1 MLPVHETEVIPVLGR
16 HNCSNAA
23 YQRDFLTEGEQPS
36 QEYADLV
43 CLEGTLKDKLLI
55 LLVVRRHRGGEDLMK
70 EQIAGFEVE
79 HVQGP
84 EEIPYKKDE
93 LVVLCLV
100 RDGEPWAR
108 SFIEHYFSLGA
119 KHIVFLDNNSTDDT
133 VSVASEYDDVT
144 VLQTKLPF
152 GSGVVEETPGE
163 TLMRRYLI
171 ERFGRNRWSL
181 CVDIDELFD
190 YPYSDIIALDSL
202 LGYLNSNSYTAVTA
216 QMLDMFPE
224 RLSVNSTEE
233 IGREFKKEYRF
244 YDISEIDRSKPKKDR
259 RSNIIESDEIAIA
272 VRGGIRDNVFG
283 YKPLLT
289 KYPLLFYDGTVEHMD
304 VHSIRNARVAD
315 LTCVLFHYKFYA
327 FALQDY
333 WYRAIE
339 HKRGRGPFMNR
350 RYEQYVEVLEK
361 NPELQLRQDSS
372 REIAS
377 MNDLLENGFLVA
389 SEDYIGWVD
398 AEEEKN
404 FWQSDPQSKPHELAE
419 AFLGLKRRERAKT
432 LTVGRLEQRLLE
444 HRRQEQIKEQRIK
457 KLKQQKR
464 KQGWDISE
472 LEKRIL
478 DQGQKIQRLRRKR
491 QRLKKQNDRLKQE
504 LANVAA
510 SRTWRLVEGLHRIK
524 AKAQDVRKR

>member
-1 MLPVHETEVIPVLGR
+1 
-16 HNCSNAA
+16 
-23 YQRDFLTEGEQPS
+23 
-36 QEYADLV
+36 
-43 CLEGTLKDKLLI
+43 
-55 LLVVRRHRGGEDLMK
+55 MK

-108 SFIEHYFSLGA
+108 TFIEHYFSLGA
-119 KHIVFLDNNSTDDT
+119 KHIVFLDNDSTDDT

-144 VLQTKLPF
+144 VLRTKLPF
-152 GSGVVEETPGE
+152 GSGVVEGTAGE

-289 KYPLLFYDGTVEHMD
+289 KYPLLFYDGTVEHMG

-333 WYRAIE
+333 WYKAIE
-339 HKRGRGPFMNR
+339 HKRARGPNMKRN
-350 RYEQYVEVLEK
+350 YEQYMEVLEK
-361 NPELQLRQDSS
+361 NPELQLKLDSS

-377 MNDLLENGFLVA
+377 VNDLLENGFLVS
-389 SEDYIGWVD
+389 SEDYISWINV
-398 AEEEKN
+398 EEEKN
-404 FWQSDPQSKPHELAE
+404 LRQADPQSKPHGLAE
-419 AFLGLKRRERAKT
+419 PFLESRRQERAKT
-432 LTVGRLEQRLLE
+432 LTMGRLEQQLLE
-444 HRRQEQIKEQRIK
+444 HRRQEQIKEQSIK

-464 KQGWDISE
+464 KQGRDISE

-478 DQGQKIQRLRRKR
+478 DQGQKIQRLRRMR
-491 QRLKKQNDRLKQE
+491 QRLTKQNNRLKQQ
-504 LANVAA
+504 LGDVAT
-510 SRTWRLVEGLHRIK
+510 SRAWKLVQTLRHIKGRLTSRSWS
-524 AKAQDVRKR
+524 

>member
-1 MLPVHETEVIPVLGR
+1 MR
-16 HNCSNAA
+16 
-23 YQRDFLTEGEQPS
+23 
-36 QEYADLV
+36 
-43 CLEGTLKDKLLI
+43 
-55 LLVVRRHRGGEDLMK
+55 

-119 KHIVFLDNNSTDDT
+119 KHIVFLDNDSTDDT
-133 VSVASEYDDVT
+133 VSVASEYDNVT
-144 VLQTKLPF
+144 LLRTKLPF
-152 GSGVVEETPGE
+152 SASVEGTEGQN
-163 TLMRRYLI
+163 LMRRYLI

-181 CVDIDELFD
+181 CVDIDESFD

-224 RLSVNSTEE
+224 RLSVNSAEE
-233 IGREFKKEYRF
+233 IGRELKKEYRF
-244 YDISEIDRSKPKKDR
+244 YNVSEIDRSKPKKDK

-272 VRGGIRDNVFG
+272 VKGGIRANVFG
-283 YKPLLT
+283 FKPLLT
-289 KYPLLFYDGTVEHMD
+289 KYPLLFYDGTVEHMG

-333 WYRAIE
+333 WYKAIE
-339 HKRGRGPFMNR
+339 HKKKGIRPLMKR

-361 NPELQLRQDSS
+361 NPELQLKQESS
-372 REIAS
+372 RAIAS
-377 MNDLLENGFLVA
+377 VNDLLENGFLVS
-389 SEDYIGWVD
+389 SEDYISWVN

-404 FWQSDPQSKPHELAE
+404 LWQADPQSQPDGLAE
-419 AFLGLKRRERAKT
+419 PFLESRRQERAKT
-432 LTVGRLEQRLLE
+432 LMMGRLEQQLLE

-464 KQGWDISE
+464 KQSRDISE

-491 QRLKKQNDRLKQE
+491 QRLRKQNDRLKQE

-524 AKAQDVRKR
+524 AKAQDVRTR

>member
-1 MLPVHETEVIPVLGR
+1 MLDR
-16 HNCSNAA
+16 HNCNNAA

-36 QEYADLV
+36 QEYADLA

-55 LLVVRRHRGGEDLMK
+55 LSVVRRERDGEDLMK

-79 HVQGP
+79 YVQGP

-119 KHIVFLDNNSTDDT
+119 KHIVFLDNDSADDT
-133 VSVASEYDDVT
+133 VSVASEHDDVT
-144 VLQTKLPF
+144 VLRTKLPF
-152 GSGVVEETPGE
+152 GVGVGDTEGQN
-163 TLMRRYLI
+163 LMRRYLI
-171 ERFGRNRWSL
+171 ERFGRNRWAL

-190 YPYSDIIALDSL
+190 YPYSDVIRLDSL
-202 LGYLNSNSYTAVTA
+202 LRYLNSKSYTTVTV

-224 RLSVNSTEE
+224 KLSVNGTQE
-233 IGREFKKEYRF
+233 IVNEWKDEYRF
-244 YDISEIDRSKPKKDR
+244 YDISEVERTITKDKDVIGN
-259 RSNIIESDEIAIA
+259 NIIESDEVAA
-272 VRGGIRDNVFG
+272 RVRGGIRYNAFG

-289 KYPLLFYDGTVEHMD
+289 KYPLLFSDGTVELRK
-304 VHSIRNARVAD
+304 VHEVHNARVAD

-339 HKRGRGPFMNR
+339 HKRGRNPFMNR
-350 RYEQYVEVLEK
+350 RYEQYMEVLEK
-361 NPELQLRQDSS
+361 NPELQLKLESS

-377 MNDLLENGFLVA
+377 VNDLLENGFLVA
-389 SEDYIGWVD
+389 SAEYIDWVNV
-398 AEEEKN
+398 EEEKN
-404 FWQSDPQSKPHELAE
+404 VWQADLQSKPYKLAA
-419 AFLGLKRRERAKT
+419 AFLESRRRERAKT
-432 LTVGRLEQRLLE
+432 LMMGRLERQLLE

-457 KLKQQKR
+457 KLKQQIKELKQQKR

-478 DQGQKIQRLRRKR
+478 DQGQNIQRLRRKR
-491 QRLKKQNDRLKQE
+491 QRLRKQNDRLKKQ

-510 SRTWRLVEGLHRIK
+510 PRTWRLVEGLHRIK
-524 AKAQDVRKR
+524 TKALDLRKR

>member
-1 MLPVHETEVIPVLGR
+1 VLGR

-23 YQRDFLTEGEQPS
+23 YQRDFLTQGEQPS
-36 QEYADLV
+36 QEYADLA

-55 LLVVRRHRGGEDLMK
+55 LLVVRRDRGGEDLMK

-79 HVQGP
+79 HVQGA

-108 SFIEHYFSLGA
+108 TFIEHYFSLGA
-119 KHIVFLDNNSTDDT
+119 KHIVFLDNDSTDDT

-144 VLQTKLPF
+144 VLRTKLPF
-152 GSGVVEETPGE
+152 GSGVVEGTAGE

-289 KYPLLFYDGTVEHMD
+289 KYPLLFYDGTVEHMG

-333 WYRAIE
+333 WYKAIE
-339 HKRGRGPFMNR
+339 HKKWWGISPLLKR
-350 RYEQYVEVLEK
+350 RYKQYMEVLEK
-361 NPELQLRQDSS
+361 NPELQLKLESS
-372 REIAS
+372 REKAS
-377 MNDLLENGFLVA
+377 VNDLLENGFLVS
-389 SEDYIGWVD
+389 SEDYISWVN

-404 FWQSDPQSKPHELAE
+404 LWQADPQSQPDGLAE
-419 AFLGLKRRERAKT
+419 PFLESRRRERAKT
-432 LTVGRLEQRLLE
+432 LMMGRLQRQVLE
-444 HRRQEQIKEQRIK
+444 RRRQEQIKEQRIK

-464 KQGWDISE
+464 KQSRDISE

-478 DQGQKIQRLRRKR
+478 NQGQKIQRLRRER
-491 QRLKKQNDRLKQE
+491 QRLRKQNDRLNKQ

-524 AKAQDVRKR
+524 AKALDARRR